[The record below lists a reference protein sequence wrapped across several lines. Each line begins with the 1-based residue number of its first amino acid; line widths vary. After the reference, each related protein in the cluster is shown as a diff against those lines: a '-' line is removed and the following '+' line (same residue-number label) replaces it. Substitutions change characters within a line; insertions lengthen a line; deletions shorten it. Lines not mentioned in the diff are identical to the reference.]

1 MVRHIVLF
9 KLKPG
14 LDEQTVRAHIA
25 DFAGLAATVPAIETI
40 EVQRDVV
47 GRDVSSDFGLVVSFA
62 DLDALKTYQ
71 AHPDHQAAFARLKP
85 NLDHM
90 LVLDYHVST

>member
-9 KLKPG
+9 KLKSG
-14 LDEQTVRAHIA
+14 LDEQAIREHMA
-25 DFAGLAATVPAIETI
+25 DFVGLAATVDTIAAI

-62 DLDALKTYQ
+62 DLDALNTYQ
-71 AHPDHQAAFARLKP
+71 THPEHQSAFARLKP

-90 LVLDYHVST
+90 LVLDYHV

>member
-9 KLKPG
+9 KLKSG
-14 LDEQTVRAHIA
+14 LAEQTIREHMA
-25 DFAGLAATVPAIETI
+25 DFAGLATTVTTIAAI

-47 GRDVSSDFGLVVSFA
+47 GRDVSAGFGLVVSFA

-85 NLDHM
+85 NLDHK
-90 LVLDYHVST
+90 LVLDYHAET